1 MRGVGAPDKRS
12 SAPRSEGCGSAHFP
26 RVLRPIAH
34 PRPLPLS
41 VITPNYCLRERRVW
55 ANVSAESNYDIPTRS
70 GPGVLLL
77 VSGDEGPRRANY
89 PVCSG
94 NKDNIIRIRILWGLL
109 LIEKNSC
116 WLFHVLDHLLLYLH
130 CLHWLFN
137 IIQIQSLITNYWSCR
152 NYWTVCNENW
162 HTAYIKPR
170 VIDAN

>member
-41 VITPNYCLRERRVW
+41 VITPNYCLRVRRVW

-77 VSGDEGPRRANY
+77 VSGDEGPRRANC
-89 PVCSG
+89 PVCSRR
-94 NKDNIIRIRILWGLL
+94 KDNIIRIRILWGLR
-109 LIEKNSC
+109 LIEKTLVGCISC
-116 WLFHVLDHLLLYLH
+116 SGPFVTLFT
-130 CLHWLFN
+130 LFTL
-137 IIQIQSLITNYWSCR
+137 IIQSYQNTISDRTGTTERIAMTTNTLLILS
-152 NYWTVCNENW
+152 
-162 HTAYIKPR
+162 PGS
-170 VIDAN
+170 

>member
-41 VITPNYCLRERRVW
+41 VITPNYCLRARRVW

-77 VSGDEGPRRANY
+77 VSGDEGPRRANC

-94 NKDNIIRIRILWGLL
+94 KKDNIIRIRILWVLR
-109 LIEKNSC
+109 LIENNSC
-116 WLFHVLDHLLLYLH
+116 WLYSMFWTMHYFIYIVYVDYSILSKYN
-130 CLHWLFN
+130 HW
-137 IIQIQSLITNYWSCR
+137 SRITNRAEITERIAMTTDTLLTFSQGS
-152 NYWTVCNENW
+152 
-162 HTAYIKPR
+162 
-170 VIDAN
+170 

>member
-41 VITPNYCLRERRVW
+41 VITPNYCLRARRVW

-77 VSGDEGPRRANY
+77 VSGDEGPRRANR
-89 PVCSG
+89 PVCFG
-94 NKDNIIRIRILWGLL
+94 KKDNIIRIGFYEDYDWLRKTLVGCIPCSGPSITLFTLFTLIIQSYPNSITDHEL
-109 LIEKNSC
+109 LIVQE
-116 WLFHVLDHLLLYLH
+116 LLNGLQ
-130 CLHWLFN
+130 W
-137 IIQIQSLITNYWSCR
+137 
-152 NYWTVCNENW
+152 
-162 HTAYIKPR
+162 
-170 VIDAN
+170 